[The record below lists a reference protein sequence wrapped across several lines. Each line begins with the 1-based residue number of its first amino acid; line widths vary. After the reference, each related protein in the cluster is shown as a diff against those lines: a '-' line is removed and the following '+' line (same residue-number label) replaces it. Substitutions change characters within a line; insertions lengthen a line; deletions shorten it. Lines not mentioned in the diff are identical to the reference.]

1 MLNITRLAANDNM
14 PRLPAPGEAHG
25 LTLAPRWEE
34 NEAVKSAMKNTYEPQ
49 LIYDMFAHYGFN
61 VLRIDQFD
69 SGSFAKIRAELNYE
83 LLSAG
88 QLLEVATRLISM
100 EKNENLDIQVVM
112 VDMRHRTMTVN
123 ILVREQEATII
134 G

>member
-1 MLNITRLAANDNM
+1 MSGQWDD
-14 PRLPAPGEAHG
+14 GKE
-25 LTLAPRWEE
+25 
-34 NEAVKSAMKNTYEPQ
+34 MKNTYEPQ
-49 LIYDMFAHYGFN
+49 IIYDMFSHYGFS

-69 SGSFAKIRAELNYE
+69 SGSFAKIRAELNCE
-83 LLSAG
+83 TLGAG
-88 QLLEVATRLISM
+88 QLLEVATRLMSM
-100 EKNENLDIQVVM
+100 EKNENLDVQVVM